1 MPREGKMV
9 QDRISPQNRAY
20 SAFSIAVSFNLRTG
34 KTGILIFGVEPLSV
48 SELFAHLRSILP
60 QAYGPMTVPVVAMEL
75 QAQSFSLTIKNCHES
90 IHSIETSTG
99 MRQFNYPH
107 ERNSTSTQDW
117 KSLDLISITR
127 ELSSFLSRFAFL
139 KMQAETGAYLV
150 QQMAGTTEILIEK
163 MDKDRILFDTDDQY
177 DIISK
182 LEHIQSWYLGIAA
195 RCRYLS
201 ERTNAQSQTV
211 HCLIASQDNLTNIE
225 IARTSRN
232 IAEESHRESEA
243 MHALAE
249 LSRRDNELMI
259 QVAKDSR
266 AVAIAAAQDSAAMQV
281 IAAVTILFLPA
292 TFTATFFSMTFFN
305 FTDPDKP
312 RISPW
317 SWIYALVTVILT
329 GVIQLSWAVIS
340 KRKRAKITQVTSM
353 EL

>member
-1 MPREGKMV
+1 MRHQKSLANLASVWHLNQGISNIHQYHSTKRREDGTRSNTA
-9 QDRISPQNRAY
+9 QFIIQQNRAY

-60 QAYGPMTVPVVAMEL
+60 QAYGPMTVPAVAMEL
-75 QAQSFSLTIKNCHES
+75 QAQSFSLTIKKCHES
-90 IHSIETSTG
+90 IHSIETATG

-107 ERNSTSTQDW
+107 ERKSTSTQDW

-150 QQMAGTTEILIEK
+150 KQMAETTELLIER
-163 MDKDRILFDTDDQY
+163 MDKDRIQFGTDDQY

-201 ERTNAQSQTV
+201 ERTNAQSQT
-211 HCLIASQDNLTNIE
+211 DNLTNIE

-312 RISPW
+312 P
-317 SWIYALVTVILT
+317 IL
-329 GVIQLSWAVIS
+329 GSHLEKKKGQDHSGN
-340 KRKRAKITQVTSM
+340 
-353 EL
+353 